1 MWRHDED
8 ISSAKQRI
16 RRKVWKTLEDQ
27 GLATYPRPCFGS
39 IPNFR
44 GNMTASWKLIR
55 TDIFR
60 RAEAVY
66 ISMDPAEKVARE
78 SALMRGKILV
88 SSTPRFRRGLI
99 VVNPENVPMGA
110 YSVAASLRGAL
121 RYGEVIYRVK
131 DLRLLRGLK
140 IDLVILGSVAVTA
153 DGGRIGKGDGQGDLA
168 YGVLKELGLIDN
180 ETPVATIV
188 HDVQIIDE
196 IPMERHDAPVD
207 YIFTPSQALKTQCKY
222 PKPPGVIWDK
232 VTVDMMKVI
241 PLLGVLSGFEG
252 VTP

>member
-1 MWRHDED
+1 M
-8 ISSAKQRI
+8 
-16 RRKVWKTLEDQ
+16 
-27 GLATYPRPCFGS
+27 
-39 IPNFR
+39 
-44 GNMTASWKLIR
+44 
-55 TDIFR
+55 
-60 RAEAVY
+60 
-66 ISMDPAEKVARE
+66 
-78 SALMRGKILV
+78 
-88 SSTPRFRRGLI
+88 
-99 VVNPENVPMGA
+99 
-110 YSVAASLRGAL
+110 
-121 RYGEVIYRVK
+121 
-131 DLRLLRGLK
+131 
-140 IDLVILGSVAVTA
+140 
-153 DGGRIGKGDGQGDLA
+153 A

-252 VTP
+252 ATP